1 VYNLDGSAPPHTAM
15 KLLEMK
21 GRVLKLDI
29 GEAFALGDRKRRF
42 VDWNGI
48 PWEKCQAHG
57 EWYAKRNGDEMT
69 RADRNSGE
77 LQADATGTRTPTCR
91 LLDRR
96 NHALCGG

>member
-57 EWYAKRNGDEMT
+57 KWYARRNGDEMT
-69 RADRNSGE
+69 
-77 LQADATGTRTPTCR
+77 
-91 LLDRR
+91 
-96 NHALCGG
+96 

>member
-1 VYNLDGSAPPHTAM
+1 VYNLDGSAPPHTTM

-21 GRVLKLDI
+21 GQALKLDI
-29 GEAFALGDRKRRF
+29 GEVFALGDRKRRF

-77 LQADATGTRTPTCR
+77 L
-91 LLDRR
+91 
-96 NHALCGG
+96 